1 MGAIIHGTS
10 ELCPSMDGNL
20 YTYHVTAGVSTPFDP
35 SGCAGILGPTVA
47 LRCRAGKIG
56 QSCAILGA
64 VLALMVFVLVV
75 TNMKL
80 TKEVRLAVTH
90 PGRAASYLQRAVDL
104 VVFAEVGVVVQIGYF
119 FNLVYL
125 FIILW
130 LVMA

>member
-1 MGAIIHGTS
+1 M
-10 ELCPSMDGNL
+10 
-20 YTYHVTAGVSTPFDP
+20 
-35 SGCAGILGPTVA
+35 
-47 LRCRAGKIG
+47 
-56 QSCAILGA
+56 
-64 VLALMVFVLVV
+64 MVFVLVV

-90 PGRAASYLQRAVDL
+90 PRPAASYLQRA
-104 VVFAEVGVVVQIGYF
+104 VFAEVGVVVQIGYF

>member
-20 YTYHVTAGVSTPFDP
+20 YTYHVTAGTTTPFDP

-90 PGRAASYLQRAVDL
+90 PGPQLATCREPPVTSVC
-104 VVFAEVGVVVQIGYF
+104 
-119 FNLVYL
+119 
-125 FIILW
+125 
-130 LVMA
+130 

>member
-20 YTYHVTAGVSTPFDP
+20 YTYHVTAGKATPIRSSWP
-35 SGCAGILGPTVA
+35 R
-47 LRCRAGKIG
+47 LRSRADVFPAVRRAGKIG

-64 VLALMVFVLVV
+64 VLAMMVFVLVV

-90 PGRAASYLQRAVDL
+90 PRPAASYQRRAVD
-104 VVFAEVGVVVQIGYF
+104 F
-119 FNLVYL
+119 
-125 FIILW
+125 
-130 LVMA
+130 

>member
-35 SGCAGILGPTVA
+35 SDCAGILGPTVA

-80 TKEVRLAVTH
+80 TKEVRLAAAH
-90 PGRAASYLQRAVDL
+90 PRPAASYLQRASC
-104 VVFAEVGVVVQIGYF
+104 
-119 FNLVYL
+119 N
-125 FIILW
+125 
-130 LVMA
+130 